1 MLEGISYATSMQSW
15 NWKFAF
21 PERTTNV
28 RSRWQEQLL
37 IQIAAKRGE
46 VMNGEKHVAESS
58 WIVAESRRPFTAIH
72 RHAPLAFFYPN

>member
-1 MLEGISYATSMQSW
+1 
-15 NWKFAF
+15 
-21 PERTTNV
+21 V
-28 RSRWQEQLL
+28 RSLWQEQLL

-72 RHAPLAFFYPN
+72 RHAPLAFFYPD